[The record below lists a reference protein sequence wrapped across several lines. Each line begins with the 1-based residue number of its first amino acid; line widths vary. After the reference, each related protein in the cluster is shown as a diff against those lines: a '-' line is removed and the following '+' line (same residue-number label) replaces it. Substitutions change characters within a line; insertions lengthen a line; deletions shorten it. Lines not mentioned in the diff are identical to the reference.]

1 MKTLSDPPAWWYP
14 VRRSYAAALL
24 AQGKP
29 RAALKQASR
38 VLARRSNDP
47 VALSI
52 RADAEEALGMKD
64 AAAADRAAA
73 LRDWRGDK
81 AQLAPALA

>member
-29 RAALKQASR
+29 RAALEQATR

-47 VALSI
+47 VALI
-52 RADAEEALGMKD
+52 VRAEAEEALGLKD
-64 AAAADRAAA
+64 AATADRAAA
-73 LRDWRGDK
+73 HRGWRGDK
-81 AQLAPALA
+81 AELTPALA

>member
-1 MKTLSDPPAWWYP
+1 

-73 LRDWRGDK
+73 LREWRGDK
-81 AQLAPALA
+81 ALLMPALA